1 MNKMYIKFICFSI
14 VSLCCI
20 SCTHLND
27 VVQEYINLNMVKGQ
41 SYYSIDLREVL
52 QIGTAKFPINSI
64 SNVVSNFQVNLEKQA
79 GFSKF
84 EGNQGN
90 AYRHTLQQAI
100 LTNKFGPEV
109 AKNIGNIHEDFLPND
124 MSVNEFSNMRV
135 ADTMVDL
142 LNNEIGRKIGI
153 NYKGLSNKQYAKLV
167 LDEYKI
173 NGLWQVKNENNS
185 YKIERIKLSQEQYD
199 AALKV
204 IESKGDNGLNIK

>member
-1 MNKMYIKFICFSI
+1 M
-14 VSLCCI
+14 
-20 SCTHLND
+20 
-27 VVQEYINLNMVKGQ
+27 
-41 SYYSIDLREVL
+41 
-52 QIGTAKFPINSI
+52 
-64 SNVVSNFQVNLEKQA
+64 
-79 GFSKF
+79 
-84 EGNQGN
+84 
-90 AYRHTLQQAI
+90 
-100 LTNKFGPEV
+100 TNKFGPEV

-204 IESKGDNGLNIK
+204 IEPKGDNGLNIK